1 MMMPQNI
8 AKNTEVF
15 EFVHITGT
23 YALDLSACVIGKL

>member
-8 AKNTEVF
+8 ENTEVF